1 MTVLVKIKLH
11 IDEHSFNRKPD
22 TEAGKI
28 VKTIIKTISEVTPQ
42 ELAETVG
49 LKGRSMCLATMGP
62 GADGI
67 VYKRNANMVQ
77 QQALALDFDNKEDGV
92 KTEGLF
98 YQSIS
103 DALEHP
109 FIQEH
114 ASFIYKS
121 FSSVEGWD
129 KYRVLFILDE
139 PLTTEEE
146 VYGAYEYLHDIFP
159 LADKKVKE
167 PSRLFY
173 GGCQEVVEVNYDNIL
188 SVDDLPVVEK
198 LVKASKPKPERI
210 KTVKTPK
217 VELVPGAVPTWK
229 LIKQGKK
236 EEVKAR
242 WSVYGNITLSTKA
255 TCIQYFKENIPM
267 AEALGIETNPFRDI
281 FEYDEK
287 PSASIWLPEDSN
299 AWLYTQLNSDSA
311 TGRHKSLNMVQVVQ
325 RLLTSNTNK
334 CPWGVAIEYL
344 IEVTGV
350 NIEVTPQI
358 KAVRDS
364 VEMFQQE
371 VLLSNS
377 LRYDHPEMS
386 QILGRYG
393 YEHKINAI
401 LDIYKNGL
409 YEENGEMYCLTRMT
423 VEQMANDLHI
433 TKDKAHYFM
442 NLMSL
447 VFMTDKLDD
456 TEIPTALLEELKLN
470 QTHYYD
476 EKTGKKVK
484 RTIPREYRQ
493 NITRLN
499 DLTESFDK
507 IEERCVMLVAN
518 SYKRRSLSREWALR
532 MLGTEEADRLYPQD
546 EGRTISKI
554 TDAFTENMV
563 NLIFKELAKKPYIEE
578 VALKQK
584 LQKQWKSKGF
594 TERKYDA
601 ALGYVIEAYGLKKG
615 RLNKSLTSAWG
626 LPAPKNSRGILYKEP
641 VATNN
646 QTA

>member
-1 MTVLVKIKLH
+1 MLKIKLH
-11 IDEHSFNRKPD
+11 IDEQSFNRKPE

-28 VKTIIKTISEVTPQ
+28 VKNIIKTISEVTPQ

-49 LKGRSMCLATMGP
+49 LKGHSMCLATMGA

-67 VYKRNANMVQ
+67 VHKRNANMVQ

-109 FIQEH
+109 FIQKH

-121 FSSVEGWD
+121 FSSTEDWD
-129 KYRVLFILDE
+129 KYRVLFILDQ

-146 VYGAYEYLHDIFP
+146 VYGAYGYLHNIFP

-173 GGCQEVVEVNYDNIL
+173 GGCQEVIEVNYDNIL
-188 SVDDLPVVEK
+188 PTTDLPVVEK
-198 LVKASKPKPERI
+198 LVKTPKPEKI
-210 KTVKTPK
+210 KTARTPK
-217 VELVPGAVPTWK
+217 LEVVAGATPTWK

-311 TGRHKSLNMVQVVQ
+311 TGRHNSMNMIQVVQ
-325 RLLTSNTNK
+325 KLLTSKTSK
-334 CPWGVAIEYL
+334 CPWGVAINYL
-344 IEVTGV
+344 IDVTGV

-371 VLLSNS
+371 VLLSSS
-377 LRYDHPEMS
+377 LRYDHPEMA

-423 VEQMANDLHI
+423 VDQMANDLHI
-433 TKDKAHYFM
+433 TKDRAHYFM
-442 NLMSL
+442 TLMTL

-456 TEIPTALLEELKLN
+456 SEIPTELLKELKIN

-476 EKTGKKVK
+476 DKTGTKMERSK
-484 RTIPREYRQ
+484 PREYRQ
-493 NITRLN
+493 NIIRLN
-499 DLTESFDK
+499 DLMESFDK
-507 IEERCVMLVAN
+507 IEERCVVLVAN
-518 SYKRRSLSREWALR
+518 NYKRRSLCREWALR
-532 MLGTEEADRLYPQD
+532 MFGTEEADRLYPQD

-554 TDAFTENMV
+554 TDAFTEQMV

-578 VALKQK
+578 VDLKQK
-584 LQKQWKSKGF
+584 LQKKWKSKGF

>member
-1 MTVLVKIKLH
+1 MTELSKIKLH
-11 IDEHSFNRKPD
+11 IDEQSFNRKPD
-22 TEAGKI
+22 QSEAGKI
-28 VKTIIKTISEVTPQ
+28 VKNIIKAVSEVTPQ
-42 ELAETVG
+42 ALAEKVG
-49 LKGRSMCLATMGP
+49 LRGHSVCLATMGA

-67 VYKRNANMVQ
+67 VHKRNANMVQ

-114 ASFIYKS
+114 AAFLYKS
-121 FSSVEGWD
+121 FSSADGWD
-129 KYRVLFILDE
+129 RYRVVFILDE

-146 VYGAYEYLHDIFP
+146 VYGAYGYLQEIFP

-173 GGCQEVVEVNYDNIL
+173 GGCQEVVEINYNNTL
-188 SVDDLPVVEK
+188 AVEDLPAVEK
-198 LVKASKPKPERI
+198 VAKAAKPARI
-210 KTVKTPK
+210 KTAKTPK
-217 VELVPGAVPTWK
+217 LEVIEGAVPTWK

-267 AEALGIETNPFRDI
+267 AEALGISTNPFRDI

-311 TGRHKSLNMVQVVQ
+311 TGRHNSLNMIQVVQ
-325 RLLTSNTNK
+325 KLLTSKENK
-334 CPWGVAIEYL
+334 CPWGVAIQYL
-344 IEVTGV
+344 IDVTGV
-350 NIEVTPQI
+350 NIEVTQRI
-358 KAVRDS
+358 KEVRDS

-371 VLLSNS
+371 VLLSSS
-377 LRYDHPEMS
+377 LKYDHPEMG

-409 YEENGEMYCLTRMT
+409 YEEDGEMYCLTRMT

-442 NLMSL
+442 TLMSL

-456 TEIPTALLEELKLN
+456 SEIPTELLAELKLN

-476 EKTGKKVK
+476 EKSGSKLERAK
-484 RTIPREYRQ
+484 PREYRQ
-493 NITRLN
+493 NVIRLN
-499 DLTESFDK
+499 NLMESFDK
-507 IEERCVMLVAN
+507 IEERCVVLVAN
-518 SYKRRSLSREWALR
+518 SYKRRSLCREWAIR
-532 MLGTEEADRLYPQD
+532 MFGTEEADRLFPQD

-554 TDAFTENMV
+554 TDAFTEQMV
-563 NLIFKELAKKPYIEE
+563 NLIFKEFAKKPYIEE
-578 VALKQK
+578 VDLKLK
-584 LQKQWKSKGF
+584 LQKKWKSKGF
-594 TERKYDA
+594 TDRKYDA

-641 VATNN
+641 TANN
-646 QTA
+646 ITA